1 MANVLFTSKKVLN
14 IEFSQSSSWYLL
26 KLKLSIAYLI
36 SEASTCKAAN
46 FFMNSANFI
55 MRTNTT
61 VLKSLQLYKDT
72 CRKMSLGLLSVF
84 YDLSAHFVKKKLK
97 SNIIYNSA
105 PRVIRTHV
113 LTSASSVKE
122 LENGEKLLISVAS
135 WWPMR
140 SRPLEAPKR
149 LFAVKSSDS

>member
-1 MANVLFTSKKVLN
+1 M
-14 IEFSQSSSWYLL
+14 
-26 KLKLSIAYLI
+26 
-36 SEASTCKAAN
+36 
-46 FFMNSANFI
+46 
-55 MRTNTT
+55 
-61 VLKSLQLYKDT
+61 

-140 SRPLEAPKR
+140 SRPLEVPKR